1 MSITE
6 VTNSLFRTAVTDS
19 EENKTDE
26 DCGFYHYS
34 GPQVEQVFDFA
45 LSAPAE
51 ASDDDEDEDEDYE
64 DEDYDIDGSCMDSD
78 DYEKFNQ
85 IRTIISTVND
95 YVESEE
101 HYFYDSELNEMRE
114 VINEL
119 LPIAK
124 RLEQIS
130 SNYRYY

>member
-1 MSITE
+1 MGITE

-34 GPQVEQVFDFA
+34 GPQDEQVFDFA

-51 ASDDDEDEDEDYE
+51 ASDNYDDEDEDYE

-78 DYEKFNQ
+78 DYDKFSQ
-85 IRTIISTVND
+85 IRTILNTVND
-95 YVESEE
+95 YVESED

-114 VINEL
+114 VMAEL
-119 LPIAK
+119 LPIAE
-124 RLEQIS
+124 RLKQIS
-130 SNYRYY
+130 SGYRYY